1 VKPGLPPAQQV
12 RDDFNTIARLSGT
25 RVHGSERYLEW
36 LLEQVPVCES
46 VLDVGCGAGGFTRL
60 LASRATTVLGIDLS
74 PAMIETARAATLP
87 GSVVRFEVMDVMTDD
102 PGARF
107 DVVTTVA
114 TLHHLPL
121 AAALRRLAALLHPGG
136 TLVVLDLLDT
146 SGLRELPRNGIA
158 WIIDRSRRLA
168 AGWPRA
174 DREVREAW
182 EEHMRHDRYDTWP
195 DLLATYAGALPGAT
209 LRRHLLWRY
218 SAIWR
223 KPRNG

>member
-1 VKPGLPPAQQV
+1 
-12 RDDFNTIARLSGT
+12 
-25 RVHGSERYLEW
+25 
-36 LLEQVPVCES
+36 
-46 VLDVGCGAGGFTRL
+46 
-60 LASRATTVLGIDLS
+60 
-74 PAMIETARAATLP
+74 
-87 GSVVRFEVMDVMTDD
+87 
-102 PGARF
+102 
-107 DVVTTVA
+107 
-114 TLHHLPL
+114 
-121 AAALRRLAALLHPGG
+121 
-136 TLVVLDLLDT
+136 VVLDLLDT

-174 DREVREAW
+174 DREVRAAW